1 MAISGRR
8 LVPLLLLLL
17 ASPAGARVG
26 GGQHYSSSPSH
37 SSSSSSSSHRSG
49 SSGGGSWSGGGGSSS
64 WNGQGSG
71 SDLGLLF
78 FFVNHPLFTL
88 ALVAVAIVVWRAYA
102 RSFGATATTQ
112 RALEQADVRNATPV
126 SSRDISSWVDAL
138 QRQDPGFDLVAFL
151 DQAKALFLA
160 VQTAWARRDLASVRR
175 DLSDATFQRL
185 RVQLDLLERQGI
197 RNVTAQMAVVDVAA
211 VGLEQTQAFDTLHV
225 RIRAEARDLDVPASL
240 PEAEAL
246 AAVQRAPREPFVE
259 IWSFVRRP
267 ATRSRSQG
275 ALAPGKCP
283 NCGAPFDG
291 GAAGNCSYCG
301 AIVNSGAYDW
311 VLSEITQGVEAG
323 AAPSE
328 VPGLAELRSAD
339 PALSLEVLEDRASL
353 LFWRWIDAQARGE
366 PERLAKLA
374 TPALVGELSAES
386 LALRERGRVRAFL
399 QTAVGSVATRA
410 FELGEAQTLAHLEIR
425 WSAQMGIVPVGAPVG
440 PLTTLPQRWIF
451 TLERRAS
458 VRTDA
463 SRGMAT
469 ARCGNCGAPLT
480 DSIEPSCEHCGS
492 LLNDGAHDWV
502 LSHLAPFEAWAAR
515 SQVEMAGRPASSGA
529 SAGRDVVLD
538 PSERQRLLYLMAAM
552 AAADGSVDDRER
564 RMLKLCAERWG
575 VPFANVELA
584 LNADPALFEQLMPHN
599 GRGGET
605 FLRSLVQ
612 IALVDGKVD
621 RQERR
626 LLETTAARLGL
637 SQQLPELLARFGL
650 G

>member
-1 MAISGRR
+1 MATSGRR

-37 SSSSSSSSHRSG
+37 SSSSSSSSHQSSSSSG
-49 SSGGGSWSGGGGSSS
+49 SSWSGGSSRSGESGGSDP
-64 WNGQGSG
+64 W
-71 SDLGLLF
+71 LLF
-78 FFVNHPLFTL
+78 FFNHPLFTL

-102 RSFGATATTQ
+102 RNFGATATTQ
-112 RALEQADVRNATPV
+112 RALEQADLRNATPV
-126 SSRDISSWVDAL
+126 SSRDITSWVDAL
-138 QRQDPGFDLVAFL
+138 QRHDPGFDLVAFL
-151 DQAKALFLA
+151 DQAKVLFLA
-160 VQTAWARRDLASVRR
+160 VQAAWARRDLAPVRR

-197 RNVTAQMAVVDVAA
+197 RNVTADMAVVDVAA

-240 PEAEAL
+240 PEDEAL
-246 AAVQRAPREPFVE
+246 AAVRREPREPFVE

-267 ATRSRSQG
+267 GTHSRSQG
-275 ALAPGKCP
+275 PLAPGKCP

-291 GAAGNCSYCG
+291 GAAANCSYCG

-328 VPGLAELRSAD
+328 VPGLAELRAAD
-339 PALSLEVLEDRASL
+339 PAFSLEVLEDRASL

-366 PERLAKLA
+366 PQRLAKLA
-374 TPALVGELSAES
+374 RPALLQEISAEVS
-386 LALRERGRVRAFL
+386 ALRERGRVRAFL

-410 FELGEAQTLAHLEIR
+410 LELGQAETLAQVEIR
-425 WSAQMGIVPVGAPVG
+425 WSAQMGIVPVGGPVG
-440 PLTTLPQRWIF
+440 TLATLPQRWIF
-451 TLERRAS
+451 TLARGAS

-463 SRGMAT
+463 ARGMAT

-480 DSIEPSCEHCGS
+480 DSIEPTCEHCGG

-502 LSHLAPFEAWAAR
+502 LSHLEPFEAWAAR
-515 SQVEMAGRPASSGA
+515 AQAETAVRPPSPAVSS
-529 SAGRDVVLD
+529 GRDVVLD
-538 PSERQRLLYLMAAM
+538 ASERQRLLYLMAAM
-552 AAADGSVDDRER
+552 AAADGAVDDRER

-584 LNADPALFEQLMPHN
+584 LKADPALFERLMPHN

-637 SQQLPELLARFGL
+637 SEHLPELLSRFGL

>member
-1 MAISGRR
+1 MATSGRR

-49 SSGGGSWSGGGGSSS
+49 SSGGGSWGGGSS
-64 WNGQGSG
+64 WNGQGGGG

-112 RALEQADVRNATPV
+112 RALEQADFRNATPV
-126 SSRDISSWVDAL
+126 SSRDISAWVDAL

-151 DQAKALFLA
+151 DQAKMLFLA
-160 VQTAWARRDLASVRR
+160 VQTAWARRDLGSVRR

-197 RNVTAQMAVVDVAA
+197 RNVTADMAVVDVAV
-211 VGLEQTQAFDTLHV
+211 VGLEQTQAFDTLQV
-225 RIRAEARDLDVPASL
+225 RIRAQARDLDLPASL
-240 PEAEAL
+240 PEAQAL

-267 ATRSRSQG
+267 GTRSRSQG
-275 ALAPGKCP
+275 PLAPGNCP

-311 VLSEITQGVEAG
+311 VLSEITQGLEAG
-323 AAPSE
+323 AAPPE
-328 VPGLAELRSAD
+328 VPGLAELRAAD

-353 LFWRWIDAQARGE
+353 LFWRWIDAQARAE
-366 PERLAKLA
+366 PGRLAKLA
-374 TPALVGELSAES
+374 TPALLQELSADVS
-386 LALRERGRVRAFL
+386 ALQQRGRVRAFL
-399 QTAVGSVATRA
+399 QTAVGSVTARS
-410 FELGEAQTLAHLEIR
+410 FELGEAQTLAYLEIR
-425 WSAQMGIVPVGAPVG
+425 WSAQMGIVPAGAPAG
-440 PLTTLPQRWIF
+440 TLATLPQRWIF
-451 TLERRAS
+451 TLERRPS

-463 SRGMAT
+463 ARGMAT
-469 ARCGNCGAPLT
+469 SRCGNCGAPIT
-480 DSIEPSCEHCGS
+480 DSIEPTCEHCGS

-502 LSHLAPFEAWAAR
+502 LSRAQPIEAWATSPQMVTAAR
-515 SQVEMAGRPASSGA
+515 PV
-529 SAGRDVVLD
+529 SAALEPGRDVVLD
-538 PSERQRLLYLMAAM
+538 ASERQRLLYLMSAM
-552 AAADGSVDDRER
+552 AAADGAVDDRER

-584 LNADPALFEQLMPHN
+584 LRADPALFERLMPQN

-637 SQQLPELLARFGL
+637 SEHLPELLARFGL